1 MHLEDIATAKSG
13 LNLFACRFHPEEAA
27 PSFYESKVIYYL
39 KMCECSD
46 ITVINESRKK

>member
-1 MHLEDIATAKSG
+1 MHLEDIASAKSR

-27 PSFYESKVIYYL
+27 PSYL

-46 ITVINESRKK
+46 ITVVNASRKK

>member
-1 MHLEDIATAKSG
+1 MHLEDIVSAKSR
-13 LNLFACRFHPEEAA
+13 LNLFASRFHPEEAA

-46 ITVINESRKK
+46 ITVVNASRKK